1 MNASTAKADKKLV
14 GLDLMRAPFEPHQI
28 SKLPK
33 ESRTQIDERKQN
45 RAAGIWCPECG
56 AWHHKKAIHVDYVG
70 HAALTNRL
78 LDCDPE
84 WNWEPVSTNEDGT
97 PKLDADG
104 GLWIRLTVCNVTR
117 LGYGDAEGKQGPAA
131 MKERI
136 GDALRNAAMRFG
148 AALEL
153 WHKGDLHGA
162 EQEPN
167 EDPAA
172 DRQQY
177 PHESFQ
183 KNFPKWKEVITSG
196 RKTAEQI
203 IDMVSSKAE
212 LTEKQIKAIK
222 DCEIAE
228 GEYSE

>member
-1 MNASTAKADKKLV
+1 MNASTEKADKQLT

-33 ESRTQIDERKQN
+33 ESRAQIDERKKT

-97 PKLDADG
+97 PKLDSDG
-104 GLWIRLTVCNVTR
+104 GLWIRLTVCGVTR

-153 WHKGDLHGA
+153 WHKGDLHGV
-162 EQEPN
+162 EQDAATEDKGEPDLLS
-167 EDPAA
+167 EDQVRQLRDAA
-172 DRQQY
+172 KVAGVDEAYVCKAGSVSRLEEIEASRFQAAMNHLQKKAQEVQQ
-177 PHESFQ
+177 
-183 KNFPKWKEVITSG
+183 
-196 RKTAEQI
+196 
-203 IDMVSSKAE
+203 
-212 LTEKQIKAIK
+212 
-222 DCEIAE
+222 
-228 GEYSE
+228 